1 VYAPINRN
9 MATAVRP
16 IVGAWCAMGD
26 RFALVAVSIGLVL
39 LGLTVATS
47 LPVPMRNWI
56 LWSLHDSPTTVFER
70 MSILQFAIGFL
81 FEFVIAF
88 GLTYAFLGLFMRDR

>member
-1 VYAPINRN
+1 
-9 MATAVRP
+9 
-16 IVGAWCAMGD
+16 
-26 RFALVAVSIGLVL
+26 
-39 LGLTVATS
+39 
-47 LPVPMRNWI
+47 MRNWI